1 MIVRSMTIL
10 VEMKASD
17 RHVLRKQGWLSRTS
31 SEFQDAVLERCDLLK
46 LGPGTPVFLAGD
58 ETGGMFGIVDGWVE
72 LHLPASEGAATL
84 THIAGAGAWF
94 GDLAALRGHSRRFSL
109 VTRTNVRLLRLSR
122 SEMQRLC
129 DDVPRRWRYVADL
142 VADNLSLAIDVV
154 EALRRRDVVE
164 RMALTLLAVADDA
177 GDLSVTQSDLAELAC
192 LSRGTVNG
200 ALAALEERGLVK
212 RRYREVELRSLDGLA
227 KLVGKA

>member
-10 VEMKASD
+10 VEMKESD
-17 RHVLRKQGWLSRTS
+17 RDLLRKRGWLSRTS
-31 SEFQDAVLERCDLLK
+31 PEFQDAVLERCDLLK

-58 ETGGMFGIVDGWVE
+58 DTGGMFGIVDGWVE
-72 LHLPASEGAATL
+72 LHLPAPGGAATL
-84 THIAGAGAWF
+84 AHIDGPGAWF
-94 GDLAALRGHSRRFSL
+94 GDLAALKGHSRRFSL
-109 VTRTNVRLLRLSR
+109 VTRTNARLLRLSR

-142 VADNLSLAIDVV
+142 VADNLSIAIDVV

-164 RMALTLLAVADDA
+164 RLALTLLAVADDT

-200 ALAALEERGLVK
+200 ALAALEERGLIE
-212 RRYREVELRSLDGLA
+212 RRYREVEIQSVEGLA
-227 KLVGKA
+227 KLVGRS